1 LATVTVR
8 ITVVE
13 DRPMRRLR
21 VDGRLTGD
29 EVAELE
35 QLIGPDPK
43 AACLELPDL
52 RSIDAAAL
60 AVLRRLRDEGLQMI
74 DVPQHLA
81 WRIEEA

>member
-1 LATVTVR
+1 
-8 ITVVE
+8 
-13 DRPMRRLR
+13 MRRLR

-29 EVAELE
+29 EVGELE

-43 AACLELPDL
+43 AVYLELPDL
-52 RSIDAAAL
+52 RSIDAVAL
-60 AVLRRLRDEGLQMI
+60 AVLRRLREEGLQMI

>member
-1 LATVTVR
+1 VTVR

-13 DRPMRRLR
+13 DRPLRRLR

-29 EVAELE
+29 EIAELE

-43 AACLELPDL
+43 AVCLELTDL
-52 RSIDAAAL
+52 RSIDPTAL
-60 AVLRRLRDEGLQMI
+60 AVLRRLREEGLQLI
-74 DVPQHLA
+74 DLSPHLA